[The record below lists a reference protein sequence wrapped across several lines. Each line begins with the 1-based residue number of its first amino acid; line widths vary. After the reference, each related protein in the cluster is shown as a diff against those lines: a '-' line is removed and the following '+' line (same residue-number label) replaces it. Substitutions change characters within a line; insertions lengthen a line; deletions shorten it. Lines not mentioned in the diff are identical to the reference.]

1 MHRLKNYLK
10 SSEVSIN
17 KSIVEIQSEIDMLF
31 EEFLNEPSNIKNK
44 VEREIKT
51 NTNTNIIKNC
61 IDAMRDNDVN
71 KGKKIGIAMKIES
84 GLDNVMLNE
93 NKDSLYEV
101 MHIEIRDNGKGIPE
115 ENINVADVSS
125 KVMEMME

>member
-17 KSIVEIQSEIDMLF
+17 KNIVEIQSEIDVLF

-51 NTNTNIIKNC
+51 NTKFFKYGYLRSIKDVYEKIQEFEEEDMFEFESALDELNISERELKSDI
-61 IDAMRDNDVN
+61 
-71 KGKKIGIAMKIES
+71 
-84 GLDNVMLNE
+84 
-93 NKDSLYEV
+93 
-101 MHIEIRDNGKGIPE
+101 
-115 ENINVADVSS
+115 
-125 KVMEMME
+125 